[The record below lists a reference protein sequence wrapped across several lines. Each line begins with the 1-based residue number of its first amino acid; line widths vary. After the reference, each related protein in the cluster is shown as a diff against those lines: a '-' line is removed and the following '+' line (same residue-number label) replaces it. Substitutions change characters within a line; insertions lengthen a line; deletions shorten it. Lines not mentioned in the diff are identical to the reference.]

1 MIRAGVA
8 TPQRIVASDPLPA
21 AREEFARLTDA
32 RAIES
37 NTSVV
42 EGSDVLI
49 LAVKPQSIAALLAEI
64 EPVVAVSHLVVSIAA
79 GISFGVITTGLRGH
93 GRVVRVMP
101 NTPALIGAGAAGY
114 CVGPDAT
121 AEDESLVR
129 SMLNSVGV
137 CHAVPESLLDAVTA
151 LAGSGPAFVFTMIEA
166 LADGG
171 VRVGLPRE
179 VALSLAAQ
187 TVAGAARLVQE
198 SGEPPAVLRDRV
210 ASPGGTTI
218 AGLHALESGGVR
230 AAFMNAIV
238 AATARAA
245 EIASQA
251 TKPPTAS

>member
-1 MIRAGVA
+1 
-8 TPQRIVASDPLPA
+8 
-21 AREEFARLTDA
+21 
-32 RAIES
+32 
-37 NTSVV
+37 
-42 EGSDVLI
+42 
-49 LAVKPQSIAALLAEI
+49 
-64 EPVVAVSHLVVSIAA
+64 
-79 GISFGVITTGLRGH
+79 
-93 GRVVRVMP
+93 
-101 NTPALIGAGAAGY
+101 
-114 CVGPDAT
+114 VGPDAT

-238 AATARAA
+238 AATARAG
-245 EIASQA
+245 ELASQA
-251 TKPPTAS
+251 AKPPTAS